1 MFTLRWY
8 GLSDDDLDEMSFARA
23 LGLANGIVI
32 HEGLEAGKIPA
43 PAFGDAQ
50 SGQKFSAAI
59 ENRIAGI
66 WNMLFPLTGSIN
78 QQEEEAALKAAE
90 RFRKQRETGEW
101 TL

>member
-8 GLSDDDLDEMSFARA
+8 GLGEGDLDEMPFPKC
-23 LGLANGIVI
+23 LNLANGVII
-32 HEGLEAGKIPA
+32 HENLDAGKIPA

-50 SGQKFSAAI
+50 SGQKFSTAI

-90 RFRKQRETGEW
+90 RFKRQRETGVW
-101 TL
+101 SL